1 MKNFCRKQSRV
12 IIFIWLLLFLTYAI
26 RMFCPT
32 ISIDTEILVT
42 NPSMNDPGW
51 IGRGR
56 WALVLIGKIFR
67 HDYFNLYA
75 VNVTAALF
83 FGFAVLLFGYMLSGY
98 FDGEREQKAAML
110 IPAALIVTSPC
121 YAEQFG
127 FTLQAAEVAFS
138 MFLLMVSLF
147 LSNRFFYE
155 KKRGCGAASVLLLT
169 FVFGTYQ
176 AFYPL
181 WICLA
186 SFLYAVEIIRKDH
199 FKEISRNLLLI
210 VKYAIVFLAA
220 AVMTWAI
227 RCALTAALR
236 IHETSGYM
244 EAMVGWGKFSVKEC
258 LMNILRYAYQV
269 AFSPNYFR
277 FFGFAAVASAALFV
291 ICIVML
297 IRRHGKYA
305 VLPSIALLITMS
317 SSFLLAVATGSG
329 QVLVRTQLALCP
341 TLACFVLLFLDLFP
355 GRGQRIA
362 VGVLCAVITLIQ
374 WKNTSGLFL
383 SDYFRYNEDIR
394 YTSEIMNR
402 IDEKNDSGIFRKD
415 LKLAFVGNHEPESSA
430 IVLKGETLGQS
441 FYNWDVENPYASSG
455 RIYGFCQTQGY
466 CFQMP
471 SAEEYSAAQKYAES
485 MNTFPNDDSI
495 AFYGDLVVIRLS

>member
-1 MKNFCRKQSRV
+1 MKSFCRNHLREIV
-12 IIFIWLLLFLTYAI
+12 FIWLLLFLTYAI
-26 RMFCPT
+26 RIFCPT
-32 ISIDTEILVT
+32 ISVDTEILVT
-42 NPSMNDPGW
+42 DPSANDPGW

-67 HDYFNLYA
+67 PDYFNIYA
-75 VNVTAALF
+75 ANMTAVLF
-83 FGFAVLLFGYMLSGY
+83 FGTAVILFGYMLSGY
-98 FDGEREQKAAML
+98 FDREGEQKAAML
-110 IPAALIVTSPC
+110 IPAALIITSPC

-138 MFLLMVSLF
+138 MLLMMISLF
-147 LSNRFFYE
+147 LLNRFLYE

-199 FKEISRNLLLI
+199 FKETSRNLLLI
-210 VKYAIVFLAA
+210 VKYAIVFITAA
-220 AVMTWAI
+220 LMTWVI
-227 RCALTAALR
+227 RCVLTAALR

-244 EAMVGWGKFSVKEC
+244 DAMVGWGKFPVKEC
-258 LMNILRYAYQV
+258 LMNIIRYAYRV
-269 AFSPNYFR
+269 AFNPDYFR
-277 FFGFAAVASAALFV
+277 FFGFAAVASAVLFV
-291 ICIVML
+291 ICFVAL
-297 IRRHGKYA
+297 IRRHGSYA
-305 VLPSIALLITMS
+305 VLPSLALLITVS
-317 SSFLLAVATGSG
+317 SFFLLAVATGSG

-341 TLACFVLLFLDLFP
+341 ALACFALLFLDLFP
-355 GRGQRIA
+355 GRVPGIA

-394 YTSEIMNR
+394 YTAEIMNR
-402 IDEKNDSGIFRKD
+402 IDEKNDSGILRKD
-415 LKLAFVGNHEPESSA
+415 LKLAFVGNHEPESTA

-441 FYNWDVENPYASSG
+441 FYHWDVENPYASSG
-455 RIYGFCQTQGY
+455 RIYSFCQTQGY
-466 CFQMP
+466 RFQMP
-471 SAEEYSAAQKYAES
+471 SVEEYSAAQDYAER
-485 MNTFPNDDSI
+485 MNTFPGADSI
-495 AFYGDLVVIRLS
+495 AFYGDLVVIRLC